1 MPRARNMADK
11 NFDKNIRELLQDT
24 PMDYDPSSWS
34 AMSDKLDLELGGDT
48 PDALSES
55 ESTDQFDQLLKDKLE
70 NATQEFDQTS
80 WGDLA
85 EKIEKD
91 EELRGRILRVGIIQC
106 LVALLLLLSLWN
118 WKGAE
123 IVQEKKNEQL
133 AETEMQFAF
142 IQMHENFYQQF
153 TTDLQLGRVSLY
165 DLTFPVIELDKIRF
179 RPIAIYAPSTSTST
193 PSPVQNTLVKGA
205 PLMPYIQS
213 QLDASENQYSSEYS
227 FKASPLYDLRPS
239 KLEIAQVNQKEVLIP
254 IDKVLLKHEKTIL
267 IDFEPEEKE
276 EVLVEKGITAV
287 FSPDLYLIRSSDDPI
302 YPLPSYFTD
311 SYGLS
316 GGAMFSLKS
325 NSLEMETGLIYSS
338 VSYRPRQITEQYSSR
353 GQYFETSL
361 NNIFFNVISLPFQF
375 KWHFDLGSNSSFYAL
390 AGSSFNM
397 IINSNFNINNTVIA
411 TPINGLADLKE
422 NKPLLEEKDF
432 DPGIFEGGD
441 IFDNAFLTA
450 DLGFGF
456 QQRVAKRFS
465 FFVQPTLSTQF
476 SRGIGPN
483 QDKLHRASLYLGA
496 KYHLN

>member
-1 MPRARNMADK
+1 MADK

-34 AMSDKLDLELGGDT
+34 VMSDKLDLELGADI
-48 PDALSES
+48 PDALTES
-55 ESTDQFDQLLKDKLE
+55 EESTEQFDQLLKDKLE

-91 EELRGRILRVGIIQC
+91 EELRSRILRVGVIQC
-106 LVALLLLLSLWN
+106 LVALLLFLSLWN

-123 IVQEKKNEQL
+123 LVQEKKNQQS

-142 IQMHENFYQQF
+142 VQMHENFYQQF
-153 TTDLQLGRVSLY
+153 TSDLASARISLY
-165 DLTFPVIELDKIRF
+165 DLSFPIIELEKIIF
-179 RPIAIYAPSTSTST
+179 RSPSPTT
-193 PSPVQNTLVKGA
+193 PSISALPSYDRTLLAKEAKIPLIHLILDQGGVEVNEQYRFAAISSMAENTKEESTADIHIEELDQ
-205 PLMPYIQS
+205 IQS
-213 QLDASENQYSSEYS
+213 LLLSADET
-227 FKASPLYDLRPS
+227 
-239 KLEIAQVNQKEVLIP
+239 I
-254 IDKVLLKHEKTIL
+254 LKHEKTVL
-267 IDFEPEEKE
+267 IELESQKKKN
-276 EVLVEKGITAV
+276 VEKAITAV

-311 SYGLS
+311 SYGMT
-316 GGAMFSLKS
+316 GGALVSLKS
-325 NSLEMETGLIYSS
+325 NSMEVETGLLYSS

-353 GQYFETSL
+353 GQFFETSL
-361 NNIFFNVISLPFQF
+361 NDILFNVVSLPIQF
-375 KWHFDLGSNSSFYAL
+375 KWHFNVGSGSSFYAL

-397 IINSNFNINNTVIA
+397 IINSNFSIHNAPIA

-432 DPGIFEGGD
+432 EPGLLEGGD
-441 IFDNAFLTA
+441 IFDNTFVTA
-450 DLGFGF
+450 DLGIGF

-465 FFVQPTLSTQF
+465 FFIQPTLSTQF

-483 QDKLHRASLYLGA
+483 QDKLHRASLFLGA
-496 KYHLN
+496 KYHL